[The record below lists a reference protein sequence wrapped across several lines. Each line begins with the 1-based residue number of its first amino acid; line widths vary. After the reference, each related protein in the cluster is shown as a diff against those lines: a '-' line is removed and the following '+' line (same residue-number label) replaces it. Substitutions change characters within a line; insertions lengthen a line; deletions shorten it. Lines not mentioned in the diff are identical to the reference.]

1 MGLFYHTLVDT
12 RYIIRA
18 MSPPIESRDTNAY
31 FVRTRNESDYREIDQ
46 GVKLFGSEARVMQDG
61 TIWYMTY
68 RDLPKDRALPTTY
81 IQISD
86 THPRGDIYAP
96 HSRTTGFKELRINK
110 LPDVETA
117 IRAMDYILE
126 REIGPETRQVTALA
140 GRSHELL
147 DLFSRAFDTIT
158 PEEFIQARQK
168 TEHILHDVQ
177 LDPKTII
184 NREKQRITAWILK
197 ASTGQDSR
205 ERQNKLITIMALS
218 AAYRHGIEQ
227 YSRIGIIQGKYIR
240 MREALIFEREFSRA
254 MLSDVSDLLAPSR
267 LPASKLFRDIEHPA
281 EQKQVSNILGLLHTM
296 AFQLQQ
302 PHAAPYMPAGREA
315 AETIVEITNLLCDNK
330 RGEILTN
337 QLFFKAHATITK
349 VLADNQLIYP
359 ESNG

>member
-1 MGLFYHTLVDT
+1 
-12 RYIIRA
+12 

-184 NREKQRITAWILK
+184 NQEKQRITAWILK

-218 AAYRHGIEQ
+218 AAYRHAVEKHM
-227 YSRIGIIQGKYIR
+227 RIGPILGKFTQ
-240 MREALIFEREFSRA
+240 MREAFLFEREFDRA
-254 MLSDVSDLLAPSR
+254 ILTEVTDR
-267 LPASKLFRDIEHPA
+267 LRPDALPGDIIFKHPDQPADRHVGVLI
-281 EQKQVSNILGLLHTM
+281 GLLHTTR
-296 AFQLQQ
+296 FQLRQ

-315 AETIVEITNLLCDNK
+315 ATIIEKISQFVKDDK
-330 RGEILTN
+330 RQDILSG
-337 QLFFKAHATITK
+337 QLFSKAHTIITK